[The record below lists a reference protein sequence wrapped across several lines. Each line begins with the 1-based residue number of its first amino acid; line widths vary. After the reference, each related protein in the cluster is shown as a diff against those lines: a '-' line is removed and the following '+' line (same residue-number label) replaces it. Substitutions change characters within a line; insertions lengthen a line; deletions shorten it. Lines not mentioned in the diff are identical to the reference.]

1 MKIEQLLTISDP
13 KQVYKKF
20 IDHGYDKYTNIYV
33 STRKDKK
40 YMVVHPITE
49 KLIHFGSSDY
59 SDYTKHKDEQRRTNF
74 LKRNVKWSKADV
86 FSPASLSY
94 SLLWY

>member
-74 LKRNVKWSKADV
+74 LKRNHKWKDSDA
-86 FSPASLSY
+86 FSSAYLSY
-94 SLLWY
+94 SLLW